1 MSVIVC
7 FFLIICVFLSVVY
20 FSRIFKEIFLKNN
33 PNQANFI
40 YEVL

>member
-1 MSVIVC
+1 MSVIG
-7 FFLIICVFLSVVY
+7 FFLKIICVFLSVVY

-33 PNQANFI
+33 PNPANFI